1 MKYIKRD
8 FPNFTSLV
16 YTQLGFHVAVQAA
29 DILRQIPGDEIT
41 AKDVKDNIATTKGGE
56 FFRDADNGYD
66 CSKPSWPGATACGTG
81 LIFTK
86 ITADRAKEPLPDQP
100 VDVSSVRPAS

>member
-1 MKYIKRD
+1 MR
-8 FPNFTSLV
+8 T
-16 YTQLGFHVAVQAA
+16 T
-29 DILRQIPGDEIT
+29 
-41 AKDVKDNIATTKGGE
+41 ATTA
-56 FFRDADNGYD
+56 R
-66 CSKPSWPGATACGTG
+66 KPSCTPGATACGTG